1 MELFDF
7 ATWLGT
13 VGGIVGLGLGVM
25 LWAYR
30 GRGSLAVLFT
40 QAVTA
45 EPSVAAAP
53 RWQQGLEAFAQGDYR
68 RARDR
73 FSAVTRSQPDCGA
86 AYHNLALALANLR
99 QMDEAVAY
107 LLQASE
113 RYGATGDRAALNLIK
128 QHLTALKQ
136 YRDAIAGAPEPEAN
150 SNA

>member
-7 ATWLGT
+7 VTWLGT

-40 QAVTA
+40 QAVAA
-45 EPSVAAAP
+45 EPSVASP
-53 RWQQGLEAFAQGDYR
+53 CWQQGLEAFAQGDYR

-73 FSAVTRSQPDCGA
+73 FSAVARSQPDCGA

-99 QMDEAVAY
+99 QMDEAVAC

-113 RYGATGDRAALNLIK
+113 RYGARGDRPSLNLIK

-136 YRDAIAGAPEPEAN
+136 YREAIAGAPEPEAS
-150 SNA
+150 SNT